1 MKKKDLKSN
10 YLTKER
16 QKFLLWLEF
25 RLEFFLVCVSIAWLL
40 LLILFVFFQATYILF
55 FFFLTWIIIIADFLL
70 KFLVAPLKFF
80 FLKKNLILLISL
92 ALPPIRIINYER
104 HKHKRWIH
112 FFLIRPRSK
121 NRIRKYNKK

>member
-25 RLEFFLVCVSIAWLL
+25 RLEIFLIIISFAWTV
-40 LLILFVFFQATYILF
+40 LLILFVIFQTSYILF
-55 FFFLTWIIIIADFLL
+55 FFFLTWMIISADFLL

-80 FLKKNLILLISL
+80 FLKNNLVLIMSL
-92 ALPPIRIINYER
+92 FIPPIRIVNYKKS
-104 HKHKRWIH
+104 KHKRWIH
-112 FFLIRPRSK
+112 FFIIKSRARQRVK
-121 NRIRKYNKK
+121 KYNRK